1 MKSCPC
7 AESLANSK
15 TPDRVV
21 LSCYE
26 WMEALIPALLVIM
39 AVFAFLFRIIT
50 VNGPSMQPNFTDGY
64 KVLVSCFDRTFS
76 LGDVVVVDAKA
87 TALHEVII
95 KRVIATQGQMVDI
108 DFQTGTVSVNGVA
121 LDESTYIKNGITKNQ
136 YDLRF
141 PQTVPR
147 GHVFL
152 LGDNRRLSDDSR
164 SSDVGMVDQRYIIGK
179 VKTVLIPYEKFGTI

>member
-1 MKSCPC
+1 MKSRSS
-7 AESLANSK
+7 AESPDDRK

-21 LSCYE
+21 SGCYE
-26 WMEALIPALLVIM
+26 WMEALIPALLVM
-39 AVFAFLFRIIT
+39 TAVFAFLFRIIT
-50 VNGPSMQPNFTDGY
+50 VNGPSMQPNFTNGY
-64 KVLVSCFDRTFS
+64 KVFVSCFDRTFS

-95 KRVIATQGQMVDI
+95 KRVIATQGQTVDI
-108 DFQTGTVSVNGVA
+108 DFQTGTVFVNGVA
-121 LDESTYIKNGITKNQ
+121 LDESAYIKNGITKSQ

-141 PQTVPR
+141 PRTVPK
-147 GHVFL
+147 GQVFL

-179 VKTVLIPYEKFGTI
+179 VETILIPYGKFGTI